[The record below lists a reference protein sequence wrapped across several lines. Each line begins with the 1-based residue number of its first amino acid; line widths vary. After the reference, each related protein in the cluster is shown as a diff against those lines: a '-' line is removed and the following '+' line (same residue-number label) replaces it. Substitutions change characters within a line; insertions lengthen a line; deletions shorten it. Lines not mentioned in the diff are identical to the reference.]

1 MGLRESSAY
10 PSIAVVVGANDTLF
24 LHDGNSSTTAYTG
37 PIIIEFSGQRL
48 IGEGVA
54 LTIPDTLTQQTVPV
68 PGPQTLLA
76 MGTHPQ
82 IDSTTNDVDVTPMG
96 GTFSGME
103 VKGIHGIG
111 STHGINVS
119 ASGTD
124 NVEVLITDNIIGA
137 TTGPTMHGLNA
148 SNTGTG
154 DLEIA
159 FNNNTINTVGANGVN
174 IVEGGTGRTFVTGF
188 EGNTFAGDGGTTGVQ
203 GSGVVMTGVTFDADT
218 ADGQG
223 DFDSVNA
230 GATAIGASVTPV
242 GAAGMVLAS
251 VAGDVDFGMSA
262 GVLDIFATTTG
273 LMAGGTGVFVMS
285 PGSGFRITV
294 PNGSVINSSTGV
306 AIDLDPLVALFG
318 TSGGSQVTLAGQ
330 SASLDQVDGSLF
342 FSSSSALTGGTG
354 DVFSLTNSTA
364 AITYNGTIVDDTGSG
379 ITVAMNGA
387 SGSVDFNGTV
397 DLGTTIPISDG
408 SGGFEMTGNNATF
421 AVHFSDLDIVT
432 NASNLATPGIVGT
445 AGGMLDIDTGTVTTT
460 GESAVDIDGI
470 GFGTTVTFSSVTSN
484 GTGMGDPGI
493 DLSNVTGTF
502 NGGIAAIGTT
512 TPNNAIGIR
521 VTGSS
526 AAIGF
531 TTVNIVNASGD
542 GIDINGSSGSFDVTG
557 NTTIDVGSST
567 GIDVL
572 GSTTDI
578 GFGGALSITNAGT
591 AINIDGTGGTPADFD
606 VVGAANLGVN
616 ATNGVTTGINIQD
629 MTGSSTFTF
638 ATVNIGT
645 NSGSATTG
653 LSFMNNTG
661 APTANFGTALN
672 VTNSGGPGIFA
683 MSAGMITSAAGIIN
697 TANGA
702 GIDATGPTFAATFS
716 VVSGGSGGV
725 QRGINLEDIAGTL
738 TMTGGTI
745 PTGTTMEAFRVHGGN
760 AAVSYGG
767 TIANAA
773 DNAVLIEDVTGGSV
787 TLSGS
792 LINEDGS
799 GLLVQNNTGGTFTFS
814 GASVDVDPSGAN
826 VGVTLSSN
834 AGSTINFSGGGL
846 AINTT
851 SGTGFNATGGGTVTV
866 TGAGNTATSTT
877 GKAVNI
883 QSTTIGALGITFQS
897 VAANGGTVG
906 IDINGGGTTGFF
918 TVTGTG
924 TTNGSGGTIQS
935 TTQNGILIQNT
946 DNITLKNMTLTDAA
960 NDGGANCT
968 TSVFTGCKRRRRVQH
983 SQGRRY
989 R

>member
-1 MGLRESSAY
+1 
-10 PSIAVVVGANDTLF
+10 
-24 LHDGNSSTTAYTG
+24 
-37 PIIIEFSGQRL
+37 
-48 IGEGVA
+48 
-54 LTIPDTLTQQTVPV
+54 
-68 PGPQTLLA
+68 
-76 MGTHPQ
+76 
-82 IDSTTNDVDVTPMG
+82 
-96 GTFSGME
+96 
-103 VKGIHGIG
+103 
-111 STHGINVS
+111 
-119 ASGTD
+119 
-124 NVEVLITDNIIGA
+124 
-137 TTGPTMHGLNA
+137 MHGLNA

-342 FSSSSALTGGTG
+342 FSSSSAL
-354 DVFSLTNSTA
+354 
-364 AITYNGTIVDDTGSG
+364 
-379 ITVAMNGA
+379 TVAMNGA

-661 APTANFGTALN
+661 APTVNFGTALN

-683 MSAGMITSAAGIIN
+683 MSAGMITSAAGSS
-697 TANGA
+697 TPRTERASTPPA
-702 GIDATGPTFAATFS
+702 RPSPPPSRWSRAA
-716 VVSGGSGGV
+716 
-725 QRGINLEDIAGTL
+725 A
-738 TMTGGTI
+738 
-745 PTGTTMEAFRVHGGN
+745 EA
-760 AAVSYGG
+760 
-767 TIANAA
+767 
-773 DNAVLIEDVTGGSV
+773 
-787 TLSGS
+787 
-792 LINEDGS
+792 
-799 GLLVQNNTGGTFTFS
+799 
-814 GASVDVDPSGAN
+814 
-826 VGVTLSSN
+826 SSE
-834 AGSTINFSGGGL
+834 GSTSK
-846 AINTT
+846 T
-851 SGTGFNATGGGTVTV
+851 SPAP
-866 TGAGNTATSTT
+866 
-877 GKAVNI
+877 
-883 QSTTIGALGITFQS
+883 
-897 VAANGGTVG
+897 
-906 IDINGGGTTGFF
+906 
-918 TVTGTG
+918 
-924 TTNGSGGTIQS
+924 
-935 TTQNGILIQNT
+935 
-946 DNITLKNMTLTDAA
+946 
-960 NDGGANCT
+960 
-968 TSVFTGCKRRRRVQH
+968 
-983 SQGRRY
+983 
-989 R
+989 